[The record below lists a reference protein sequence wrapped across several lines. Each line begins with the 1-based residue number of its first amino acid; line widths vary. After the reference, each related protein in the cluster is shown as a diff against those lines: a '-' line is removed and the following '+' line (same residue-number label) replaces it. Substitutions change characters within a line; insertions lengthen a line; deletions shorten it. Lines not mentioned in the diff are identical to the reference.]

1 MIGRS
6 VFYNPVLPMQ
16 IKGSYNSLKNSLFED
31 YIFDLYNALFTHKTE
46 TMAVNKIKDFWV
58 FVSKRYF
65 QEEKAF
71 EIIAHSSSK
80 KEIFDNTRYIFNE
93 FESRY

>member
-1 MIGRS
+1 
-6 VFYNPVLPMQ
+6 
-16 IKGSYNSLKNSLFED
+16 
-31 YIFDLYNALFTHKTE
+31 
-46 TMAVNKIKDFWV
+46 MAVNKIKDFWV